1 MGNNTGSANA
11 LRRKKAHSSVH
22 TKSNKTDWEQQGN
35 EKETKALT
43 QTQKPETEAN
53 AGDRLHCAPSQ
64 DRAEPLEVGRELQ
77 VRRAEKDQPSGRRP
91 LQSAHARPNREA
103 EAKLIHQK
111 TPVITRL

>member
-11 LRRKKAHSSVH
+11 LRRKKAHSS
-22 TKSNKTDWEQQGN
+22 QGN